1 MAATRTVWTRQHPA
15 VLDELEQTGHYYARE
30 EAIRAKNGGGSMAD
44 FYLRVYDWYAREGE
58 KYVPRPPQA
67 RYPIWVSVSQD
78 SMLQPV
84 EGTVVLTLEVPEE
97 ALLITDME
105 RWGYR
110 INQWYIPLDA
120 EDERRHNA
128 ELERYGIP
136 SESALIDGDKG
147 NFYPLLRR
155 KIIQSWQ
162 RLFTCPPRPG
172 DMAQGTLWELRQE
185 WVREVLRA

>member
-1 MAATRTVWTRQHPA
+1 MVDYDMENLEKVWRRVSPPA
-15 VLDELEQTGHYYARE
+15 E
-30 EAIRAKNGGGSMAD
+30 EPGGGTGG
-44 FYLRVYDWYAREGE
+44 LRERLAGLIRREAAGAAM
-58 KYVPRPPQA
+58 Y
-67 RYPIWVSVSQD
+67 
-78 SMLQPV
+78 
-84 EGTVVLTLEVPEE
+84 TLLAIKSKGGP
-97 ALLITDME
+97 AE
-105 RWGYR
+105 RVFKR
-110 INQWYIPLDA
+110 AA

-185 WVREVLRA
+185 WVREVLRT